1 MEHTLK
7 ELRKM
12 AKEHRSKI
20 SGAALGKASADE
32 LKAEIAFYERA
43 HKADAARNQRLANLK
58 SAGKKAEPA
67 PPPVEVAEKK
77 KLSKTVSV
85 MKQVVTAA
93 PVLKV
98 RRSTKKQETASSEE

>member
-20 SGAALGKASADE
+20 SGAALGKASAEE

-58 SAGKKAEPA
+58 SAGKKAELA

-77 KLSKTVSV
+77 KLGKVSV

-93 PVLKV
+93 PVLIV